1 MAVPNTYGNIF
12 SYSRPNR
19 GAGSALAG
27 NNRSTYNNIFN
38 YSRITNPEDLTAL
51 EVEDFETSVAATEGD
66 RDGITKYSTSDLSTT
81 ATQTTTGFTAS
92 ATGAGGG
99 APDSWGGI
107 NAADDFTTTE
117 TVGTDATFG
126 NQQIVTTYTYNTD
139 YTNFLGNVRGVEVGA
154 NVDIANGF
162 VPNITTDQ

>member
-19 GAGSALAG
+19 GAGGAQAG

-38 YSRITNPEDLTAL
+38 YRRITNPEDLTAL
-51 EVEDFETSVAATEGD
+51 EVEDFTASVAATEGD
-66 RDGITKYSTSDLSTT
+66 RDGITKYSTSVLSST
-81 ATQTTTGFTAS
+81 ALATTTGFTAS
-92 ATGAGGG
+92 DTGVAGG
-99 APDSWGGI
+99 APPSWG
-107 NAADDFTTTE
+107 ADDFTTTE

-126 NQQIVTTYTYNTD
+126 NQQIVTTYTYNTAFTD
-139 YTNFLGNVRGVEVGA
+139 FMGNVRGVEVGA
-154 NVDIANGF
+154 NVDIANGY